1 LGEWAQVEEERARF
15 KQKELKDQKAAFEV
29 FERVCVIWEKL
40 RVKAGDPV
48 RMAIQ
53 EMMGKPC
60 GEVIGRLKAEERS
73 LKDRLD
79 SEKKLVRV
87 SVVLPT

>member
-1 LGEWAQVEEERARF
+1 VQVEEERARF
-15 KQKELKDQKAAFEV
+15 KLKELKDQKTTFEV

-40 RVKAGDPV
+40 KVKPADPV
-48 RMAIQ
+48 RQAIQ

-79 SEKKLVRV
+79 SEKKLVSERRR
-87 SVVLPT
+87 SVERW